1 MAEPETKSAQETA
14 AAVALANGDGPQITP
29 VPGQDIDPVE
39 TKEWL
44 DSLEYVLNTKGPER
58 VKQLLAVLDRKARQA
73 GVELPYALNTPY
85 INTIHHSQQPRY
97 PGNRELERR
106 IKSIIRW
113 NAMAMVHRAN
123 KHFDSLGG
131 HISTFASSATLY
143 EVGFNHFFRGRGDDG
158 YSGDLIYFQGHASPG
173 MYSRAFL

>member
-1 MAEPETKSAQETA
+1 MAELETKHADA
-14 AAVALANGDGPQITP
+14 DLADVRSNGEGTPPAPAPQ
-29 VPGQDIDPVE
+29 QDIDPVE
-39 TKEWL
+39 TQEWL
-44 DSLEYVLNTKGPER
+44 DSLEYVLSTKGPER
-58 VKQLLAVLDRKARQA
+58 VKQLLAVLDRRARQE

-85 INTIHHSQQPRY
+85 INTIHHTQQPRY

-113 NAMAMVHRAN
+113 NAMAMVHKAN

-158 YSGDLIYFQGHASPG
+158 YSGDLIY
-173 MYSRAFL
+173 